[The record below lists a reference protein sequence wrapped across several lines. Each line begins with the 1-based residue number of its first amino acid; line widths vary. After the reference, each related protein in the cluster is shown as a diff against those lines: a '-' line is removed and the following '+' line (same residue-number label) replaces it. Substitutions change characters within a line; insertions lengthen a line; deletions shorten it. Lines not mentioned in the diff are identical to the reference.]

1 MNDMLPAAL
10 DYLIIRNNDIHQL
23 HGTRPTCKS
32 VVHRFSTR
40 SFQIWNAMPNVID
53 SHNSLYSFKY
63 KTKAFLL
70 NNELI
75 LTM

>member
-1 MNDMLPAAL
+1 MFNISNVLSNVLYADDTCIYLRGSDITAL
-10 DYLIIRNNDIHQL
+10 FDLLNVELN
-23 HGTRPTCKS
+23 S
-32 VVHRFSTR
+32 MS
-40 SFQIWNAMPNVID
+40 NVIY